1 MNLVKPAVNY
11 YLQSKYLECKT
22 ISGKNIL
29 VAGMMAMTVNIY
41 KLIRDRRADIA
52 EHVLKDDTAG

>member
-1 MNLVKPAVNY
+1 MNLVKPIVNY
-11 YLQSKYLECKT
+11 YLLAKYLEGIIT
-22 ISGKNIL
+22 LTENIL